1 MEGQIIHSLHHSS
14 GLYLYIANEGAFG
27 RSSYLPCTL
36 TGVKVKAVIV
46 DMVSRVTLSQTF
58 TNDNA
63 SKAHEALYRFPL
75 HESSA
80 VCDFEL
86 QVSDGRK
93 IVGIVK
99 AEEAAIK
106 TYETAKS
113 QGKTA
118 ALVLQKEPDIF
129 QTKVGNIPAKSSIT
143 VTLTYITVLKQDTE
157 SNAVRYTLPT
167 TIAPRYGDPSNT
179 GFSNVKTSNLG
190 FELTIDIKMPS
201 QITSISSPSHPIAMS
216 LTGST
221 TANVALSNTTPS
233 LDKDIVILVTSSDLD
248 TPRCVIETHPTSSSK
263 CAMLT
268 LIPRFNLP
276 RAPTEVIFV
285 IDRSGSMDDKV
296 DTLKRSLQ
304 IFLKSLPAS
313 PEIYFNICSFGS
325 RFEFL
330 FKDGQSKK
338 YDSKTLKDAENYIA
352 NVRANFG
359 GTEILG
365 PLLECMK
372 KRRVDC
378 QTSIILLT
386 DGEVYNTTSIV
397 NAIAEEK
404 AKHTDKP
411 LRVFSLGIGNSV
423 SHHLVEGIARAG
435 GGYSQFV
442 MHQERLDKK
451 VVRMLS
457 AGLQIALND
466 LKVDWPGKPAPG
478 ELVYKLVKVD
488 DAEDFQVL
496 ETPAKQSTSFFD
508 SKVDDLASMKVE
520 APPEPPKSK
529 LTAPTVQQFPET
541 IPNLYNASRHVMFF
555 YFPSTYPTPQNLTLC
570 GTTPD
575 GTVMSLDIPVTDSLA
590 LDDKSKPIL
599 HTLAA
604 KTLLSE
610 LEEGRLIVQQ
620 IHSNDPT
627 LSNAIKQEG
636 IRIGVTYNLASKWTS
651 FVAVDEHDKDTAV
664 SDEKTDSDSDSF
676 IELSMDFPSQAPRH
690 DNGIYSFGASS
701 PPRTMRLLSAS
712 SSTPAPRSSLLG
724 SINSAMPWS
733 RTIPADETKTKKRE
747 CSNSAGDRGGTGSRI
762 RAKQA
767 ELVGGGFGYSS
778 SGGDIRSAGNSSSN
792 SVAPGS
798 NPSAADSGF
807 DSGFGGVSVAL
818 TDEQRLHQIIMHQFS
833 SGAFPPSIALASH
846 IGLSD
851 FDVVNKNL
859 PLVLTD
865 VVNKLEIWMTALVC
879 VYLEKK
885 MTKEKEAWEL
895 VVEKAWAFIATSI
908 SFENVA
914 TLRKAAEASIA

>member
-14 GLYLYIANEGAFG
+14 GLYLHIPNQGTFRG
-27 RSSYLPCTL
+27 RSYLPCTL
-36 TGVKVKAVIV
+36 TGVKAKAVIV
-46 DMVSRVTLSQTF
+46 DMVSRITLSQTF

-63 SKAHEALYRFPL
+63 SKTYEALYRFPL

-80 VCDFEL
+80 VCNFEL
-86 QVSDGRK
+86 QVSNGRK

-113 QGKTA
+113 QGKIA

-167 TIAPRYGDPSNT
+167 TIAPRYGNLSYT
-179 GFSNVKTSNLG
+179 GFSNVKTSNMG

-201 QITSISSPSHPIAMS
+201 QITSVSSPSHPIAMT

-221 TANVALSNTTPS
+221 TANVTLSNTSPS
-233 LDKDIVILVTSSDLD
+233 LNKDIVVLVASNDLD

-268 LIPRFNLP
+268 LIPRFHLP

-285 IDRSGSMDDKV
+285 IDRSGSMQGKV
-296 DTLKRSLQ
+296 DTLRRSLQ

-338 YDSKTLKDAENYIA
+338 YDSKTLKDAEDYIA
-352 NVRANFG
+352 NVMANFG
-359 GTEILG
+359 GTEILH

-386 DGEVYNTTSIV
+386 DGQVHNTTSIV
-397 NAIAEEK
+397 TAIAEEK
-404 AKHTDKP
+404 AKHADKP

-435 GGYSQFV
+435 GGYSQLV
-442 MHQERLDKK
+442 MDQERLDKK

-457 AGLQIALND
+457 AGLQTALND
-466 LKVDWPGKPAPG
+466 LNVDWPGKPAPG

-488 DAEDFQVL
+488 VAEDFQVL
-496 ETPAKQSTSFFD
+496 EIPEKQSTSFFD
-508 SKVDDLASMKVE
+508 SRVDDMESMKVE

-529 LTAPTVQQFPET
+529 LTAPTVQQIPET
-541 IPNLYNASRHVMFF
+541 IPNLYNTSRHVMFF
-555 YFPSTYPTPQNLTLC
+555 HFPSTHPTPQNLTLS

-590 LDDKSKPIL
+590 LNDKSNPIL

-610 LEEGRLIVQQ
+610 LEEGRIIVQQ
-620 IHSNDPT
+620 MHGNDPT
-627 LSNAIKQEG
+627 LPNAIKQEG

-651 FVAVDEHDKDTAV
+651 FVAVDEHEKDMAA
-664 SDEKTDSDSDSF
+664 SDEKSDSDSDSDSIVEF
-676 IELSMDFPSQAPRH
+676 SGDFLSAYSVNPRRGSF
-690 DNGIYSFGASS
+690 DNGFF
-701 PPRTMRLLSAS
+701 RLSAS
-712 SSTPAPRSSLLG
+712 SQSGTMRERSAASPPPAPRSSFLSL
-724 SINSAMPWS
+724 SINSVMPYS
-733 RTIPADETKTKKRE
+733 TATPADGTRTTRRE
-747 CSNSAGDRGGTGSRI
+747 CSNVAGDRGGGGSRI
-762 RAKQA
+762 KAKT
-767 ELVGGGFGYSS
+767 
-778 SGGDIRSAGNSSSN
+778 
-792 SVAPGS
+792 
-798 NPSAADSGF
+798 ADGR
-807 DSGFGGVSVAL
+807 VSVAL
-818 TDEQRLHQIIMHQFS
+818 TDEQRLHEIIMHQSS
-833 SGAFPPSIALASH
+833 SGAFSPNIALASH
-846 IGLSD
+846 TGFSD
-851 FDVVNKNL
+851 FDAVSENL
-859 PLVLTD
+859 PLVLKE
-865 VVNKLEIWMTALVC
+865 VVNKHEIWMTALVC

-885 MTKEKEAWEL
+885 MTKEKDVWEL
-895 VVEKAWAFIATSI
+895 VVEKAWAFIATSV

-914 TLRKAAEASIA
+914 ALRKAAEASIA